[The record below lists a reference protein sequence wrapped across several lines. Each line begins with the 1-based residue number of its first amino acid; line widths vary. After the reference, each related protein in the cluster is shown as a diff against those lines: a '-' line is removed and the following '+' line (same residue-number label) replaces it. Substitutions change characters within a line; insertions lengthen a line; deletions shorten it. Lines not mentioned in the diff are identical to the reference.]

1 MNIMINCTKCGENK
15 DTSCFRPRPS
25 LKRGFHSWCVEC
37 EKESQRKRHKLK
49 YIPKPKIV
57 KDTNPEVV
65 KLDAKKR
72 MLKHRYRLD
81 YDDYLLMYE
90 QQDGKCKI
98 CNTDKELG
106 TVNGLLVDHC
116 HTTNKVRGLLC
127 NRCNSGLG
135 HFEDNLELLNNAIE
149 YIKHNS

>member
-1 MNIMINCTKCGENK
+1 M
-15 DTSCFRPRPS
+15 
-25 LKRGFHSWCVEC
+25 
-37 EKESQRKRHKLK
+37 
-49 YIPKPKIV
+49 
-57 KDTNPEVV
+57 V

-72 MLKHRYRLD
+72 MLKHRYRLE